1 MSSTRVRRHID
12 APRARVYRALV
23 DPRAVAAWLVPPG
36 MTSEV
41 HAFEAREG
49 GAFRISLTYDAATG
63 VGKTTPRSDTF
74 HGRFV
79 KLVPDE
85 QIVEAVEFETG
96 DPALQGEMTVAIS
109 LTDADGG
116 TDLVV
121 VHDRLPPGLS
131 PADNELGWQ
140 QSLAKLAALVEAG
153 ARGRGQPI
161 LRTEALTRV
170 VEGRAIVDGISIDV
184 AEGDVLAIVGPSG
197 SGKSSFLRL
206 LNRLDEPTSGTVLLD
221 GRDYRTIPPRELRRR
236 VGMVLQTAYLFP
248 CTVAEN
254 VRFGPARRGEALR
267 EADVASLL
275 EQVGLPGLGSRS
287 IEGLSGGEAQ
297 RVALARALANSPAVL
312 LADEPTSALD
322 EASKRDVEA
331 LLADVVRARRLTCL
345 VVTHD
350 QAQAARMARRVMV
363 MEAGRLVRIGPLEE
377 VLRAQGMG

>member
-1 MSSTRVRRHID
+1 VSSTLVRRHLD

-23 DPRAVAAWLVPPG
+23 DPRAVAAWMAPPG

-63 VGKTTPRSDTF
+63 VGKTTARSDTF

-85 QIVEAVEFETG
+85 QVVEVVELETG
-96 DPALQGEMTVAIS
+96 DPALQGEMTVALS

-121 VHDRLPPGLS
+121 VHDRLPLGLS

-153 ARGRGQPI
+153 ARGRGEPI

-170 VEGRAIVDGISIDV
+170 VDGRAIVDGISIDV

-206 LNRLDEPTSGTVLLD
+206 LNRLDEPTSGTVYLD

-248 CTVAEN
+248 GTIAEN
-254 VRFGPARRGEALR
+254 VAFGPAQRGEALR

-275 EQVGLPGLGSRS
+275 EQVGLPGLASRS

-322 EASKRDVEA
+322 EDSKRDVEA
-331 LLADVVRARRLTCL
+331 LIADVVRARGLTCL

-363 MEAGRLVRIGPLEE
+363 IEAGRLVRIGPLEE